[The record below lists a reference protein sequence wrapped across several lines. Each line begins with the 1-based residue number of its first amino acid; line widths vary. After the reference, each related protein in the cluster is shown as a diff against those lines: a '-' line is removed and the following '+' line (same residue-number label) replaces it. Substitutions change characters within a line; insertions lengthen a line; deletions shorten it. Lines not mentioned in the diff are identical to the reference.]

1 LHRMLKTAARNP
13 LVATLALTTLLG
25 CSESTGTGETRSG
38 AENKPVLMGNFAINT
53 GTVVTNQ
60 DGTSMNIIDDYVL
73 PAQLPNVNF
82 EVFTIH
88 LYAPVADDVS
98 TAVDNVT
105 IRVRRT
111 DGTRTNDIFQE
122 GHFVTR
128 TTVNG
133 QQYAVYQLNGF
144 YNGTAITKANFA
156 NVTFDLRLSY
166 EDEDGANLAD
176 RDVTLSVYQRQ

>member
-1 LHRMLKTAARNP
+1 
-13 LVATLALTTLLG
+13 
-25 CSESTGTGETRSG
+25 
-38 AENKPVLMGNFAINT
+38 
-53 GTVVTNQ
+53 
-60 DGTSMNIIDDYVL
+60 
-73 PAQLPNVNF
+73 
-82 EVFTIH
+82 VFTIH

-166 EDEDGANLAD
+166 EDEDGVSLAD